1 MRIGVPAEVTPGERR
16 VAIAPDVV
24 KKLVKGGNEVVVEQ
38 GAGAQAGFRDEDLAA
53 AGATIE
59 SDYKAVWHADVVL
72 KVAKPTE
79 RKDGTDELSLLR
91 EGSLYVS
98 FLNPLFEPKRM
109 KALADRKV
117 TAFAMETVPRTT
129 RAQSMDALSSQANIA
144 GYKAVVLA
152 ADRLPKMMPMLMT
165 AAGTIQ
171 PAKVLI
177 VGAGVAGLQAIAT
190 ARRLGAVVSAFD
202 VRSVVKEQIQSLGA
216 KFVEIDVGESGEG
229 EGGYARELSEAA
241 QQRQRDALGKVASDM
256 DIIITT
262 AAIPG
267 RTAPRLIE
275 RPAVEKMR
283 QGSIV
288 VDMAAAT
295 GGNVEGSKPDQEVTV
310 HGVTLL
316 GPTNLP
322 ALMPRDASQVY
333 ARNLFAL
340 LELVLK
346 PEGKLEIDWE
356 DDILAAAVVTRGG
369 EVVHPRVK
377 DALQKTLEAV
387 S

>member
-24 KKLVKGGNEVVVEQ
+24 KKLVKGGHEVVIEA
-38 GAGAQAGFRDEDLAA
+38 GAGLEAGFRDEELEA
-53 AGATIE
+53 AGARME
-59 SDYKAVWHADVVL
+59 PDHKAVWQADVVL
-72 KVAKPTE
+72 KVQKPTE
-79 RKDGTDELSLLR
+79 RRDGSDELSLLR
-91 EGSLYVS
+91 EGSVYVS

-109 KALADRKV
+109 RALAERRV
-117 TAFAMETVPRTT
+117 TAFAMETIPRTT

-144 GYKAVVLA
+144 GYKAAVMA

-171 PAKVLI
+171 PAKVLV

-241 QQRQRDALGKVASDM
+241 QQRQRDGLGKVASEM

-267 RTAPRLIE
+267 RQAPRLIE
-275 RPAVEKMR
+275 RSAVERMR
-283 QGSIV
+283 PGSVII
-288 VDMAAAT
+288 DMAAAT
-295 GGNVEGSKPDQEVTV
+295 GGNVEGSKPDQEIEIG
-310 HGVTLL
+310 GVTLF

-322 ALMPRDASQVY
+322 AAMPRDASQVY
-333 ARNLFAL
+333 ARNLYAL
-340 LELVLK
+340 LELVLR
-346 PEGKLEIDWE
+346 PEGKLEIDWN
-356 DDILAAAVVTRGG
+356 DDILAAAVITRGG
-369 EVVHPRVK
+369 EVVHGRVK
-377 DALQKTLEAV
+377 EALEKTLEPV
-387 S
+387 G